1 MHAITARDIKRIAFA
16 NLKQAADEHD
26 VFKRLSEDYVYQFEA
41 GRRDTKLAEFSEHLG
56 AAPCSFICM
65 MSIKQRHDA
74 N

>member
-1 MHAITARDIKRIAFA
+1 MHAITGRDIKRIAFA
-16 NLKQAADEHD
+16 NLKQ
-26 VFKRLSEDYVYQFEA
+26 

>member
-1 MHAITARDIKRIAFA
+1 MHAITASDIKRIAFA
-16 NLKQAADEHD
+16 NLKQVANEHD

-56 AAPCSFICM
+56 AAPCSFICI